1 MKGERLRAAFV
12 GCGGIAE
19 HYLRVYRDFEGAYV
33 VTCIDPD
40 LQRAEHAATL
50 ATNVEQGKA
59 QPRVTADFSDALAA
73 DVEEGE
79 NMVAMIYNPANM
91 KALHT
96 NGEIFT
102 YDNPENF
109 TDSIRLTLIAYP
121 KFVSGDKFLNNK
133 QSIILLQ

>member
-1 MKGERLRAAFV
+1 MNTKYGHIELITDYPKNDHVIRQIVRHLQ
-12 GCGGIAE
+12 
-19 HYLRVYRDFEGAYV
+19 EGK
-33 VTCIDPD
+33 I
-40 LQRAEHAATL
+40 
-50 ATNVEQGKA
+50 
-59 QPRVTADFSDALAA
+59 FALAA

-79 NMVAMIYNPANM
+79 NMVAMIYNPKNM

-102 YDNPENF
+102 YNTPENF

-121 KFVSGDKFLNNK
+121 KFVAGDKLLNPN